1 MALRL
6 QEVVSIVHCRQD
18 DLEFWIA
25 ERWVR
30 PQRDDSGYV
39 FGDADVARAHLI
51 RDLVED
57 MAVERETVPVVLS
70 LIDQVHG
77 AQRRLTR
84 LADAIDALPEPTR
97 SELLRRAGFIDGD

>member
-6 QEVVSIVHCRQD
+6 QEVVSIVHCREA
-18 DLEFWIA
+18 DLELWIA

-30 PQRDDSGYV
+30 PEQDDSGYV
-39 FGDADVARAHLI
+39 FAEADVARAHLI

-77 AQRRLTR
+77 AQRRLAR
-84 LADAIDALPEPTR
+84 LAEAIDALPEPAR
-97 SELLRRAGFIDGD
+97 SDLLRRAGLIDAG